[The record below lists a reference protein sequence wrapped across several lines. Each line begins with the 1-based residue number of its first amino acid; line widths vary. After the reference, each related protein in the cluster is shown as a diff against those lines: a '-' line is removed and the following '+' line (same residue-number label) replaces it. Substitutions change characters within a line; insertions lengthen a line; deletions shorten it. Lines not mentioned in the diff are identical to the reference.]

1 MGERENGNKMTGEI
15 VFMVFHALSH
25 CEGLALVLE

>member
-1 MGERENGNKMTGEI
+1 MGERENGKKMTGEN
-15 VFMVFHALSH
+15 VFIIFHALSH